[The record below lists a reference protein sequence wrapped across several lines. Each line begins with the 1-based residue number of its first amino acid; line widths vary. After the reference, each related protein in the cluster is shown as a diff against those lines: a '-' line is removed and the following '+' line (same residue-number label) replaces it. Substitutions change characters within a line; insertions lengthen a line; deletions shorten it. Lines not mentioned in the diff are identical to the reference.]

1 LLRARRNGPRRGRA
15 AEERDE
21 LAPPH
26 SMTSSA
32 RARRVGGTSRPRTS
46 AGQIDAR
53 YFDKPYYIVPR
64 EQIGQESFAVIRD
77 AMRRE
82 GVIGLARVVLSSRE
96 REPMSNGLSGITLRF
111 AQEVRGADDYF
122 DEIPEIELPA
132 EMMKLRSTSSGQN

>member
-132 EMMKLRSTSSGQN
+132 EMMKLRSTSSRQN